1 MNFIPDSSIVLFFIT
16 SLAIILTPGQD
27 MILVMSRSIAQGS
40 RAGVITAAGIST
52 GLIGHT
58 LLAAFGLGAILQ
70 TSEVLFTG
78 LKMLGA
84 AYLVYL
90 GIKMFKAPPVNL
102 EIATQFP
109 PSVQSLFF
117 QGVIA
122 NLSNPKIAI
131 FYFAYLPQF
140 VAVDAA
146 SPTKIIV
153 VLGALFGLLTF
164 LIKGPIGYSAGALS
178 GWLRARPMTQQWLNR
193 ISGTVLVSLGIRLAF
208 ESRTG

>member
-1 MNFIPDSSIVLFFIT
+1 MHLIPDSSIVLFFIT

-40 RAGVITAAGIST
+40 KAGVVTAAGIST
-52 GLIGHT
+52 GLLGHT

-90 GIKMFKAPPVNL
+90 GIKMFKASPVNFL
-102 EIATQFP
+102 VAPQST
-109 PSVQSLFF
+109 PSLQSLFF

-140 VAVDAA
+140 VALDAEN
-146 SPTKIIV
+146 PTETIV

-164 LIKGPIGYSAGALS
+164 LIKGPIGYGAGTLS

-193 ISGTVLVSLGIRLAF
+193 ISGTVLIGLGIRLAF